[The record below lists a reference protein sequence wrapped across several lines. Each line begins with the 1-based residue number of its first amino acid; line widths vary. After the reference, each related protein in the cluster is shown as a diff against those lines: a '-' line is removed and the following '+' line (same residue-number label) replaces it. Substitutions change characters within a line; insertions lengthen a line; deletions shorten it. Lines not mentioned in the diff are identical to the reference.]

1 MPEPNTTFEVTTRTL
16 QGRLLLR
23 PSKELNRIILGILGK
38 ALERYPVLLHLVVV
52 VSNHIHL
59 IVTARDT
66 KLLSRFMQY
75 INSNIARE
83 AGRLH
88 FWREKLWGRRYS
100 DIPILDD
107 AKLLERVRY
116 LLSHGCKEGL
126 VLRPGDWPGV
136 NCVKALCRGKKL
148 FGTWYDR
155 TKEYEARRAG
165 IRCRSGEFATQ
176 HEVPLSPLPCHADL
190 SPEEQ
195 RAFYRAMVKDIEKET
210 LSRFGQGGR
219 RVLGVKK
226 VLAQKPHRRPNKIKR
241 SPRPLCHCSDPER
254 WKKHR
259 DDYRW
264 FVYLYRVASR
274 KFRSG
279 DLTVTFPEGSFPP
292 ARAFCGPAPPN

>member
-1 MPEPNTTFEVTTRTL
+1 VGST
-16 QGRLLLR
+16 
-23 PSKELNRIILGILGK
+23 SDIILGILGR
-38 ALERYPVLLHLVVV
+38 ALEFYPVMLHLVVV

-59 IVTARDT
+59 IVTAET
-66 KLLSRFMQY
+66 TELLSGFMRY

-88 FWREKLWGRRYS
+88 SWREKLWGRRYT

-107 AKLLERVRY
+107 DKLIDRVRY
-116 LLSHGCKEGL
+116 ILAHGCKEGL

-155 TKEYEARRAG
+155 SKEYEAKRAG
-165 IRCRSGEFATQ
+165 IPSRSGEFATRY
-176 HEVPLSPLPCHADL
+176 EVSLSPLPCHADL
-190 SPEEQ
+190 SPEKQ
-195 RAFYRAMVKDIEKET
+195 RTFYRALVKNIEVET
-210 LSRFGQGGR
+210 RSRFSQGGR

-226 VLAQKPHRRPNKIKR
+226 VLAQSPHQRPAKVKR
-241 SPRPLCHCSDPER
+241 SPRPLCHCSDSDR

-264 FVYLYRVASR
+264 FVFLYRVASR
-274 KFRSG
+274 KFRAG
-279 DLTVTFPEGSFPP
+279 DLTVSFPKGCFPP
-292 ARAFCGPAPPN
+292 AQAFCGPAPPD